1 MIKRSILSVLLI
13 AFTFVV
19 NAEIISIQTE
29 STSLVYTVKN
39 KKVYQLHYGKK
50 MNSEK
55 GLDQMPVCLDEV
67 YPSFGNGKSNE
78 VALIA
83 KHDDGTM
90 ATDLYYVSH
99 ELVKE
104 DNKTTT
110 TIHLKDEKKPFFVDI
125 HIVAYFRED
134 VIEQWVSIHHN
145 EKSAVRLDQY
155 ASSVIGS
162 KAPDYYLSHF
172 YGSWAKEMNVLE
184 EPLVNGVKCI
194 ESQRGVRATEFE
206 NPSFILSLNQKAS
219 EDFGEVI
226 MGALAWTGNFKLSFQ
241 VNDQG
246 NCQIYSG
253 INPFVSNYNLA
264 SGKELVT
271 PRMILTFSDSG
282 KNTASINLHR
292 WARKYNLRNG
302 NQARPVVMNSWEGA
316 YFNFNDQKI
325 KSMMDGAAEMG
336 VELFVLDDG
345 WFGNKYPRNND
356 KMGLGDW
363 QINEKKLPKGLGDL
377 IDYAEKLGMKF
388 GIWVEPE
395 MVNPDSELAKKHP
408 EWILQRGNDREFLLE
423 RNQYL
428 LDLSNPK
435 VQDFVFGIVDNLLTQ
450 NPRIAY
456 IKWDCNSYLQN
467 FGSVYLNK
475 TDQSHLWVDYT
486 KGLESVLQ
494 KLTQKY
500 PKIAFQACASGGGR
514 VDYGVLKYS
523 DEFWA
528 SDDTDP
534 YQRLFIQWGTNYIYP
549 AIGTAAHVTKS
560 PNDQTKRA
568 TPLKFRFDIAL
579 GGRLGLELL
588 PSDLKSDEVSFI
600 KSGIKLYKEIRSVI
614 QQGDLYRLQSPYDR
628 DGYAAI
634 NYVTQAKD
642 SAVLMV
648 YSLEWHRKFDK
659 SLVRM
664 KGLNEKYT
672 YKVTEVNK
680 QTGKTSISQDGQL
693 ISGAALMNIGLSVNI
708 KQPLSSSVFVI
719 EKCSE

>member
-1 MIKRSILSVLLI
+1 MIKRTVLSVFLI
-13 AFTFVV
+13 AFAFIV
-19 NAEIISIQTE
+19 NAQIISIQTA

-50 MNSEK
+50 LNGEQ
-55 GLDQMPVCLDEV
+55 GLAQMPVVLDEI
-67 YPSFGNGKSNE
+67 YPSFGNGNSNE

-99 ELVKE
+99 EQVKDE
-104 DNKTTT
+104 NKITT

-125 HIVAYFRED
+125 HIVAYVKED
-134 VIEQWVSIHHN
+134 VIEQWGSIHHN
-145 EKSAVRLDQY
+145 EKSVVRLDQY
-155 ASSVIGS
+155 ASSVIGF
-162 KAPDYYLSHF
+162 KAPNYYLSHF
-172 YGSWAKEMNVLE
+172 YGSWAKEMNLLE

-246 NCQIYSG
+246 NCQIFSG
-253 INPFVSNYNLA
+253 INPLVSNYNLA
-264 SGKELVT
+264 SGKDLVT

-302 NQARPVVMNSWEGA
+302 NQDRPIVMNSWEGA
-316 YFNFNDQKI
+316 YFNFNDQKL

-363 QINEKKLPKGLGDL
+363 QINQKKLPNGLGDL

-395 MVNPDSELAKKHP
+395 MVNPNSELAKKHP
-408 EWILQRGNDREFLLE
+408 EWILQRGNDRELLLE

-435 VQDFVFGIVDNLLTQ
+435 VQEFVFGVVDNLLTQ
-450 NPRIAY
+450 NPGIAY

-500 PKIAFQACASGGGR
+500 PKVAFQACASGGGR

-534 YQRLFIQWGTNYIYP
+534 YQRLFIQWGTNHIYP

-560 PNDQTKRA
+560 PNDQTKRT
-568 TPLKFRFDIAL
+568 TPLKFRFDVAL

-588 PSDLKSDEVSFI
+588 PSDLKSDEISFI
-600 KSGIKLYKEIRSVI
+600 KNGIKLYKNIRSVI

-628 DGYAAI
+628 DGYTAI
-634 NYVTQAKD
+634 NYVTQTKD
-642 SAVLMV
+642 TAVLMV
-648 YSLEWHRKFDK
+648 YSLEWHRKFEK
-659 SLVRM
+659 ALVRM

-672 YKVTEVNK
+672 YKVTEVN
-680 QTGKTSISQDGQL
+680 QQNGKVSIGQDGQL
-693 ISGAALMNIGLSVNI
+693 ISGSALMNNGLSVNI
-708 KQPLSSSVFVI
+708 KQPFSSSVFVI